1 MEAYVIGRNNLDL
14 YGQNVDLDFVTHIR
28 DMVSFSGI
36 PELIAAMEK
45 DVETAQADLR
55 EYHAQ
60 QV

>member
-1 MEAYVIGRNNLDL
+1 VEAYVIGRNNLDL

-36 PELIAAMEK
+36 PELVAAMEK